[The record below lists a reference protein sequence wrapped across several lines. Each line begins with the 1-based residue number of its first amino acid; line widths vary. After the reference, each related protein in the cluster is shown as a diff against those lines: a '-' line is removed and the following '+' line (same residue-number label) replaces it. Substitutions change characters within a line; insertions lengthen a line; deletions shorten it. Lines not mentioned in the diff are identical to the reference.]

1 MSTVLRNYQYVLL
14 AIIVGL
20 SVLGFAILLPNLQ
33 LISLV
38 FRDSSVSLADKL
50 GLLVGL
56 LGSITTN
63 FMLVSALTTVA
74 ISLLVGVNVALVLY
88 LYRRKRSGLNKGG
101 VAVSTFGA
109 IVGIFGVGCAA
120 CGSLILTGLLSAVG
134 GVGVLALLPFKGQE
148 LGIVGVVALLY
159 ATYFLVQKIIRPIT
173 CEIK

>member
-1 MSTVLRNYQYVLL
+1 MSTVLRNYRYVLL

-20 SVLGFAILLPNLQ
+20 SVFGFAILLPNLQ

-38 FRDSSVSLADKL
+38 FGDSSVSLGDKL
-50 GLLVGL
+50 GL

-63 FMLVSALTTVA
+63 FMLLSAITTVV
-74 ISLLVGVNVALVLY
+74 ISLLVGANVALVLY
-88 LYRRKRSGLNKGG
+88 LYRRKRAGLNKGG
-101 VAVSTFGA
+101 VAVSTFGT

-134 GVGVLALLPFKGQE
+134 GITVLAVLPFKGQE
-148 LGIVGVVALLY
+148 LGIVGVAALLY